1 MSYSGGNPANN
12 TLKRE
17 SARSWGH
24 LHFIFFHLHI
34 EWLIVKDLKQA
45 TYEHTIVQRI
55 LHYVNVWF
63 LPFRW
68 GANTYRGCEHN
79 CVYCNARYTH
89 EFLGLPTREFS
100 QKIIVKDNAAEI
112 LDKEFSREKWKKMTV
127 NLATVTDPYQPAESK
142 FNITRDTLDVFLKH
156 HNPLILST
164 KSALVLRDLEVLKEI
179 AHTGFLNVVVSL
191 STLDEE
197 LRKKIEPNVAS
208 VESRLKVIQEL
219 HEAGIT
225 VGVAAI
231 PLLPGISDDEKD
243 LDDLLK
249 AVSENGVD
257 YVITDLLNFR
267 EEARDRFMEFLAV
280 YDSSLASVYNK
291 LYQTNYCDKDYAKG
305 IRRKANELVKRHKVD
320 GYQKMFSYRRKT
332 KE

>member
-1 MSYSGGNPANN
+1 
-12 TLKRE
+12 
-17 SARSWGH
+17 
-24 LHFIFFHLHI
+24 
-34 EWLIVKDLKQA
+34 VKDLKQA

-89 EFLGLPTREFS
+89 EFLGLPTGEFS

-142 FNITRDTLDVFLKH
+142 FNITRNALDVFLKH

-191 STLDEE
+191 STLNEE

-208 VESRLKVIQEL
+208 VEARLKVIQEL

-225 VGVAAI
+225 VGIAAI
-231 PLLPGISDDEKD
+231 PLLPLISDDETC
-243 LDDLLK
+243 LGNLLEV
-249 AVSENGVD
+249 VSERGAD
-257 YVITDLLNFR
+257 YVITDLLNLR
-267 EEARDRFMEFLAV
+267 GEARGRFMEFLSA
-280 YDSSLASVYNK
+280 YDPSLISAYDK
-291 LYQTNYCDKDYAKG
+291 LYQTSYCDKDYVKE
-305 IRRKANELVKRHKVD
+305 IRKKANELIRRYKVD